1 MAVFGLALLLNLMEI
16 PNGFQC
22 PRSIGTMKLLYTT
35 IWGLGVWAGTYPS
48 VLFLIFFPFHFHVSL
63 FMPFPY
69 IFLSSRRTIGPTV
82 GRSKAFWAIHCG
94 GAFMVEMPSQCDA
107 GVPGHIDQ

>member
-35 IWGLGVWAGTYPS
+35 IWGFGVWAGTYPS
-48 VLFLIFFPFHFHVSL
+48 VLFLIFFLSI
-63 FMPFPY
+63 FMFRFLCPFPIY
-69 IFLSSRRTIGPTV
+69 FCLR
-82 GRSKAFWAIHCG
+82 G
-94 GAFMVEMPSQCDA
+94 GLL
-107 GVPGHIDQ
+107 DQR